1 MFDTL
6 LIANRG
12 EIACRVMETARKMG
26 IRSVAVFSDADTMSR
41 HVTKADEA
49 HHIGPPPASQ
59 SYLDADKVLAA
70 AKASGARAIHPGYGF
85 LSENA
90 AFAEA
95 CDAAGIIFVG
105 PPPSAIRA
113 MGEKHAAKALMVES
127 GVPVVPGYHEED
139 QDDDVLKK
147 AADGIGYP
155 VLIKATSG
163 GGGKGMRRVDSA
175 DEFAGALAG
184 ARREGKNSFG
194 DDRVLIEKYLE
205 IPRHIEVQVFADNH
219 GNAVYLFER
228 DCSLQ
233 RRHQKVIEEAPA
245 PDLSPDIRKAMG
257 EAAVKAALA
266 IGYRGAGTI
275 EFIVDVSNGLADAPF
290 YFMEMNTR
298 LQVEHPV
305 TEMITGVDLVE
316 WQLRVA
322 SGEPLP
328 LRQEEL
334 SITGHAMEV
343 RIYAE
348 NPVKGFLPS
357 TGLLKRLRFPDA
369 GPHVRIDTGV
379 EEGDEVTPYYDP
391 MIAKLIVWDEDRN
404 RALRR
409 LRTALQNTQVVGV
422 KTNTAFLSRIAVN
435 SDFADA
441 NLDTG
446 FIERHIA
453 ELVPEPGATPVR
465 ALAISALA
473 ILLERA
479 NEAAFSALGN
489 GDPTSPWHQVDGWRM
504 NDDGHDEIKLVDDEE
519 VITIPVRYMPDG
531 YQMTI
536 DDQILKVNGELEA
549 GDHIVANIDGV
560 RIVATV
566 LHDAAGVTVIDAG
579 HVYQIGVY
587 DVLAAAEV
595 DDTSTGG
602 VVAPL
607 PGKVVA
613 VLTEAG
619 ISVDKGTPL
628 MIVEA
633 MKMEHTITAPA
644 DGLVD
649 EVLFAVGDSV
659 DEGSVLV
666 DFKISE
672 A

>member
-1 MFDTL
+1 MNKRGQITIFIVVGI
-6 LIANRG
+6 LIILTVGFFIFRG
-12 EIACRVMETARKMG
+12 ETQKEELLVNYDLIKVPYSS
-26 IRSVAVFSDADTMSR
+26 SVENYVQSCLNEVSEKGLLRTGHQGGYYNPPVDYSIVFFDDLLPYYYFDDTSM
-41 HVTKADEA
+41 VIEKDKAEEELKK
-49 HHIGPPPASQ
+49 
-59 SYLDADKVLAA
+59 YV
-70 AKASGARAIHPGYGF
+70 
-85 LSENA
+85 E
-90 AFAEA
+90 
-95 CDAAGIIFVG
+95 
-105 PPPSAIRA
+105 
-113 MGEKHAAKALMVES
+113 EKMVEC
-127 GVPVVPGYHEED
+127 VNDFVLHKEQGY
-139 QDDDVLKK
+139 
-147 AADGIGYP
+147 
-155 VLIKATSG
+155 
-163 GGGKGMRRVDSA
+163 
-175 DEFAGALAG
+175 
-184 ARREGKNSFG
+184 N
-194 DDRVLIEKYLE
+194 
-205 IPRHIEVQVFADNH
+205 
-219 GNAVYLFER
+219 
-228 DCSLQ
+228 
-233 RRHQKVIEEAPA
+233 
-245 PDLSPDIRKAMG
+245 
-257 EAAVKAALA
+257 
-266 IGYRGAGTI
+266 
-275 EFIVDVSNGLADAPF
+275 
-290 YFMEMNTR
+290 
-298 LQVEHPV
+298 
-305 TEMITGVDLVE
+305 
-316 WQLRVA
+316 
-322 SGEPLP
+322 
-328 LRQEEL
+328 
-334 SITGHAMEV
+334 
-343 RIYAE
+343 IYAE